1 MKCLSFILFSFLLL
15 NLSACKSQKVIEGVA
30 QGKTEGKVTLKIDSI
45 KSIAKKLF
53 LLKNKKL
60 EISERNG
67 SLMYAI
73 VDSDNSNVVQF
84 FYEKDT
90 DKVAYDGGYRE
101 EVIFEIPN
109 NSNDKNYADIQLQ
122 NTKMLF
128 GRYCFCRGQTGLYK
142 VNQGTLHVKS
152 SKKEIHFQLQFKIEE
167 VPQVTKEVIF

>member
-1 MKCLSFILFSFLLL
+1 MKCLSFIVFTFLLL
-15 NLSACKSQKVIEGVA
+15 NLSACKSQKANTGAVQAKNE
-30 QGKTEGKVTLKIDSI
+30 EKVMLKIDST

-60 EISERNG
+60 VLSENYG
-67 SLMYAI
+67 ALSYTI
-73 VDSDNSNVVQF
+73 IDSDNTNIVQF
-84 FYEKDT
+84 FYEKDM

-101 EVIFEIPN
+101 EVVFEVSN
-109 NSNDKNYADIQLQ
+109 NSNQKNYTDGELQ

-152 SKKEIHFQLQFKIEE
+152 SKKEIHFELQFKIDE
-167 VPQVTKEVIF
+167 VPQVTKKVIF